1 MAVRKSSQATKVVLE
16 VESGVKPDGSAKY
29 SARTLSNMNPAL
41 SDEDLYGIGAGFGT
55 LQSYPVGD
63 IIRHDTAVLSR
74 A

>member
-1 MAVRKSSQATKVVLE
+1 MAVTKSSRATKVVLT
-16 VESGVKPDGSAKY
+16 VETGVKADGSTVY
-29 SARTLSNMNPAL
+29 STRTISHMNPAL

-55 LQSYPVGD
+55 LQSCPVGD

>member
-1 MAVRKSSQATKVVLE
+1 MAVRKMSQATKVVLK
-16 VESGVKPDGSAKY
+16 VESGVKADGSAVY

-41 SDEDLYGIGAGFGT
+41 SDENLYDIGAGFGT
-55 LQSYPVGD
+55 LQSCPVGE